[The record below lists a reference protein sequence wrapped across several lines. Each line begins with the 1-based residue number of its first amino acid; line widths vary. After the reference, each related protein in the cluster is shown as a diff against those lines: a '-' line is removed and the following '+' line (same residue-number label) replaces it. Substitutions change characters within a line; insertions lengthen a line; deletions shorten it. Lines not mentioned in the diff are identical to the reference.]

1 MKCGDVHTTHPFKD
15 LHNTDIIR
23 ILKKERNDFAK
34 SRQQWIQA
42 AFDIV
47 YRGND
52 DLFDK
57 LVEEELCDN
66 CATSYAKGTLIKT
79 EV

>member
-1 MKCGDVHTTHPFKD
+1 MKCEHELINHPFKD

-42 AFDIV
+42 AFDLD
-47 YRGND
+47 RGDNT
-52 DLFDK
+52 LFKK
-57 LVEEELCDN
+57 LISEELCDS
-66 CATSYAKGTLIKT
+66 CIEKYSIKT
-79 EV
+79 EI